1 MSQQLHAIDRPNG
14 SYSDED
20 MEKFMVFCILDTAVS
35 YESVC
40 KAWNE
45 LDGAGMTTRKG
56 LKRADTILIKG
67 VLASVGYRWAGQ
79 KAQYLKHFAN
89 NKIDLKTASRK
100 ELVNSVYGIGM
111 KLASMFLRN
120 TRGHQYA
127 VLDVHTLRFL
137 QKELGDKMPKKYE
150 DQEKMF
156 ISIAKMRN
164 MNPMELDLKIWQENR
179 IGNRKK

>member
-1 MSQQLHAIDRPNG
+1 MTQLHSIDRPDG
-14 SYSDED
+14 KYSDED

-45 LDGAGMTTRKG
+45 LDEAGMTTRKG
-56 LKRADTILIKG
+56 LKRVDPILIKG

-79 KAQYLKHFAN
+79 KALYLKHFAN
-89 NKIDLKTASRK
+89 NKINLKTATRK

-137 QKELGDKMPKKYE
+137 QNELGEKMPKKYE

-156 ISIAKMRN
+156 INIAKMRH